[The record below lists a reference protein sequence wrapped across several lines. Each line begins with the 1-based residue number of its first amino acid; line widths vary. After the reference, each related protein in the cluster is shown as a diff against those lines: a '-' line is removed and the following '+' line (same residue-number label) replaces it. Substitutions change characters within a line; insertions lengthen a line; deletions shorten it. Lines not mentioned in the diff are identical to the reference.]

1 MSLNRA
7 TLIGRVGKDPEIKT
21 TQSGSK
27 VASFSVATSESWTS
41 KRTGEREEKTQWHNI
56 VVWDERL
63 IDNVLAKY
71 VHKGDE
77 IFVEG
82 QIETRKWQDKEGH
95 ERYSTEIIMKGFNS
109 KLVLLSGKKS
119 GGDDDGGGEKS
130 EFGRKPAA
138 ARAEI
143 DDDIPF

>member
-41 KRTGEREEKTQWHNI
+41 KQTGERQEKTQWHNI
-56 VVWDERL
+56 VVWDEKL

-71 VHKGDE
+71 VCKGDE
-77 IFVEG
+77 IFIEG
-82 QIETRKWQDKEGH
+82 QIETRKWQNKEGKDQ
-95 ERYSTEIIMKGFNS
+95 YTTEIIMKGFNS

-119 GGDDDGGGEKS
+119 GGEGE
-130 EFGRKPAA
+130 
-138 ARAEI
+138 
-143 DDDIPF
+143 